1 MAARPGVVG
10 TPFSA
15 PKPVQRGPLPRV
27 ERAPNDPT
35 SVDTQVG
42 STVESL
48 YRRDLARLVGLAE
61 WIVGSRMVAEELVH
75 DVFARIVDRPPKL
88 DDPDALAGYV
98 RSAVVNRC
106 RSKLRRRGLERKH
119 RRSQEGRLSEVAED
133 PIRVD
138 EHIRSAVLELPTRQ
152 RQVVALRFYEDLK
165 VDQIAD
171 TLGVSAGTVKTHL
184 HRALDALSTT
194 LAERG
199 EP

>member
-1 MAARPGVVG
+1 M
-10 TPFSA
+10 
-15 PKPVQRGPLPRV
+15 